1 MSQKR
6 LSLYKNDR
14 PTFLSRML
22 LFKES
27 DFYFIILELRDPC
40 SNPPHFT
47 NEATATE
54 KLSIL
59 PISTSYIS
67 IGNKES

>member
-1 MSQKR
+1 
-6 LSLYKNDR
+6 
-14 PTFLSRML
+14 ML
-22 LFKES
+22 LSKES